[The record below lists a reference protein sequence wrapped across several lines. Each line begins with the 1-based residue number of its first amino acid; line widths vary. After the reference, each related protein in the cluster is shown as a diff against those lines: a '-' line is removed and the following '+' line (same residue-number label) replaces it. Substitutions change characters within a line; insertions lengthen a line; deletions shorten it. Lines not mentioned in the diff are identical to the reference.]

1 MIFDINEKKVITSIL
16 FLCMSSFAVFS
27 QNVEFKGKV
36 YDENGVA
43 LSWVNIG
50 IRNKNIGITTTEN
63 GSFQMSISREFKADS
78 ILFSRV
84 GYEELVV
91 PVNDLIR
98 ANNKI
103 SLKAKTITLNEVVV
117 SLEKQKIIT
126 LGTKGF
132 TPLMWMSI
140 STREGTYFEHAKI
153 IKIKKLSRLLN
164 ANVRVGGNKR
174 SRDSVTYRFNIYK
187 LKEGL
192 PAERLLEKNIIKTF
206 PRSADM
212 LTFSLIDEN
221 IYLDQDCAVS
231 FEYIPKNVKGSQPIS
246 FRANVA
252 ANDAFVRN
260 ASVGSWKPMKNGS
273 SCIFVEVEQ

>member
-1 MIFDINEKKVITSIL
+1 
-16 FLCMSSFAVFS
+16 MSSFAAFS
-27 QNVEFKGKV
+27 QNVEINGEV
-36 YDENGVA
+36 HDENGVA
-43 LSWVNIG
+43 ISWVNIG
-50 IRNKNIGITTTEN
+50 LRNKNIGITTTEN
-63 GSFQMSISREFKADS
+63 GSFQISIPHEFKADS

-91 PVNDLIR
+91 PVNNLIR

-103 SLKAKTITLNEVVV
+103 PLKAKTITLNEVVV
-117 SLEKQKIIT
+117 SLEKPKKIT

-132 TPLMWMSI
+132 TPLMWMGI
-140 STREGTYFEHAKI
+140 STRKGTYFEHAKI
-153 IKIKKLSRLLN
+153 IKIKKSSRLLN

-174 SRDSVTYRFNIYK
+174 STDSVTYRFNIYK
-187 LKEGL
+187 IKEGL

-206 PRSADM
+206 PRSADL

-231 FEYIPKNVKGSQPIS
+231 FEYIPKEAKGNPPLS

-260 ASVGSWKPMKNGS
+260 VSVGSWKPMKNGS

>member
-1 MIFDINEKKVITSIL
+1 MTFDINEKKLITSIS
-16 FLCMSSFAVFS
+16 FLCMTSFAVFS
-27 QNVEFKGKV
+27 QNLEIKGEV
-36 YDENGVA
+36 HDENGVA

-50 IRNKNIGITTTEN
+50 IRNKNIGITATED
-63 GSFQMSISREFKADS
+63 GSFQMFIPPEFKADS

-84 GYEELVV
+84 GYDELVV
-91 PVNDLIR
+91 PVNNLIR
-98 ANNKI
+98 VNNKI
-103 SLKAKTITLNEVVV
+103 SLKAKMITLNEVVV
-117 SLEKQKIIT
+117 SHEKPKKIT
-126 LGTKGF
+126 LGNKGF

-140 STREGTYFEHAKI
+140 STRQGTYFEHAKI
-153 IKIKKLSRLLN
+153 IKIKKSSRLLN

-174 SRDSVTYRFNIYK
+174 TTDSVTYRFNIYK
-187 LKEGL
+187 IKEGL

-221 IYLDQDCAVS
+221 IYLDHDCAVS
-231 FEYIPKNVKGSQPIS
+231 FEYIPKKVKGNQPIS
-246 FRANVA
+246 FRANIA

-260 ASVGSWKPMKNGS
+260 VSVGSWKPMKNGS